1 MSRRSWA
8 QTVLVS
14 QPSCPRTMS
23 FNVKQTGSSVA
34 VEFDQLTDLDRDW
47 QRHDRVVEQNV
58 YSARTYTQEI
68 TVAPAMQV

>member
-1 MSRRSWA
+1 
-8 QTVLVS
+8 
-14 QPSCPRTMS
+14 MS